1 MKKALLISCFEE
13 WYKDRL
19 EPICDIL
26 ANSGYSIKCVLS
38 DYNHIGKRYSEKKEE
53 KCDYIHVPKYKS
65 NISLHRIWSHLVFG
79 RKVNTVIQEYKPDL
93 LYLVLPPN
101 NTARYC
107 IKYKKENPKARL
119 IIDIIDLWPESMP
132 LGKLKNTSPA
142 KMWMRWRDGAVRI
155 ADRVFTECDL
165 YQEKLRRIL
174 IPSKT
179 TTLHLYKEQT
189 DEERRLVRE
198 IIEKKKND
206 DVIRFAYLGSMNSI
220 IDIDG
225 ICGVIQSFVSSG
237 KTCELHAIGDGE
249 SRDKF
254 EDAVKSTG
262 CKTQFYGPVF
272 DELEKIRILAPCDY
286 AFNMMKGNITV
297 GLTIKSIDYLSY
309 GLPLINNI
317 KGDTWKLVEDE
328 GIGINISITDSI
340 DLLPLI
346 SHKQAIETFIKKFT
360 IGVYN
365 LTLNDGLNDF
375 IS

>member
-19 EPICDIL
+19 KPIWGIL
-26 ANSGYSIKCVLS
+26 DSRGYSVKCLLS

-53 KCDYIHVPKYKS
+53 ACNYIHVPSYKS
-65 NISLHRIWSHLVFG
+65 NISIQRIISHLVFG
-79 RKVNTVIQEYKPDL
+79 KKVAELINEYNPDL
-93 LYLVLPPN
+93 LYLILPPN

-107 IKYKKENPKARL
+107 LKYKKKNPDVRL

-132 LGKLKNTSPA
+132 LGKLKNTPPA
-142 KMWMRWRDGAVRI
+142 KMWRRWRDEAISV
-155 ADRVFTECDL
+155 ADHVFTECDL
-165 YQEKLRRIL
+165 YQEKLNGVL

-179 TTLHLYKEQT
+179 TTLHLYKEQK
-189 DEERRLVRE
+189 DEERQLVSDMISRE
-198 IIEKKKND
+198 KTDE
-206 DVIRFAYLGSMNSI
+206 VIRFAYLGSMNNI

-225 ICGVIQSFVSSG
+225 ICGVIKSFISSG

-249 SRDKF
+249 SRERF
-254 EDAVKSTG
+254 EEAVKVTG
-262 CKTQFYGPVF
+262 CTTNFYGPVF

-286 AFNMMKGNITV
+286 AFNMMKGEIAV

-328 GIGINISITDSI
+328 GIGINILDTDCI
-340 DLLPLI
+340 DLILP
-346 SHKQAIETFIKKFT
+346 KRNYKVFITYKKMFT
-360 IGVYN
+360 LEAYQKV
-365 LTLNDGLNDF
+365 LLSSLKW
-375 IS
+375 